1 MSPKNP
7 LDRETLDAMK
17 AQGADLS
24 KPTEMSFYLYFP
36 AEDDAEN
43 AAAELRRSGYAAEVR
58 PPLPDFDEWL
68 CYVTREMVPSATGI
82 DDARSKLESV
92 ANRFGG
98 DFDGWEAAI
107 RR

>member
-1 MSPKNP
+1 MSPNS

-17 AQGADLS
+17 ANGADLS
-24 KPTEMSFYLYFP
+24 KPTEISFFLYFP
-36 AEDDAEN
+36 SEHGAAK
-43 AAAELRRSGYAAEVR
+43 AAAELRRSGYSAEVR

-68 CYVTREMVPSATGI
+68 CYATRRMVPSAEGI
-82 DDARSKLESV
+82 EDVRAELESL
-92 ANRFGG
+92 AGRFSG

>member
-1 MSPKNP
+1 MSPNP

-17 AQGADLS
+17 ANGADLS
-24 KPTEMSFYLYFP
+24 KPTEISFYLYFP
-36 AEDDAEN
+36 SEDDAGK
-43 AAAELRRSGYAAEVR
+43 AAAELRRLGYAAQVR

-68 CYVTREMVPSATGI
+68 CYATRRMVPSAQEI
-82 DDARSKLESV
+82 DDARSELESL
-92 ANRFGG
+92 ASRFSG